1 MDIVFSLLI
10 LFITLIICILKNIY
24 IFYPLL
30 FGLSILILLALK
42 RGYKI
47 KEILT
52 MLLKGALKT
61 NQIYILLIL
70 IGVSTAIWMSSGT
83 ISAFIFYGIKI
94 INPNLFIISVF
105 FITLVVSFIIGSSFG
120 TVGTIGIVF
129 ITLAK
134 ASNINLDLIAGA
146 IITAAYIGERISPLS
161 SSANLIA
168 ILTET
173 NLYINLKRMTLSTVV
188 PFIIT
193 VSIYVI
199 LSIKNPLSIKSLN
212 INTELQNSFNLNL
225 MVLIPALIILIFVI
239 FKIDVRIALL
249 VSIMIACVES
259 LLLQSRSF
267 GEIVHFII
275 FGFEM
280 NSHNNISNILYGGG
294 ILPMLKTIL
303 IVIISSCYAGIFEG
317 TKMLKDFETILEI
330 TSQKFGTFF
339 SMILASIAGCFIGC
353 SQTFAIITA
362 HQLMSKIYIK
372 RNIKKSD
379 LALDIGNTAL
389 IIAPL
394 VPWNIASTFPA
405 LILSVGAGYIPYAF
419 FLYFVPLFGL
429 IKVIDLNY
437 KKYVLDTKN

>member
-1 MDIVFSLLI
+1 M
-10 LFITLIICILKNIY
+10 
-24 IFYPLL
+24 
-30 FGLSILILLALK
+30 
-42 RGYKI
+42 
-47 KEILT
+47 
-52 MLLKGALKT
+52 
-61 NQIYILLIL
+61 
-70 IGVSTAIWMSSGT
+70 
-83 ISAFIFYGIKI
+83 
-94 INPNLFIISVF
+94 
-105 FITLVVSFIIGSSFG
+105 
-120 TVGTIGIVF
+120 
-129 ITLAK
+129 
-134 ASNINLDLIAGA
+134 
-146 IITAAYIGERISPLS
+146 SPLS

-173 NLYINLKRMTLSTVV
+173 NLYNNLKRMSLSTVV
-188 PFIIT
+188 PFMMT
-193 VSIYVI
+193 VGIYVI
-199 LSIKNPLSIKSLN
+199 LSIKNPLSMKSLN

-249 VSIMIACVES
+249 VSILIACVES
-259 LLLQSRSF
+259 FLLQYTW

-275 FGFEM
+275 FGYEM
-280 NSHNNISNILYGGG
+280 NAHNDISNILHGGG

-317 TKMLKDFETILEI
+317 TKMLKDFENILEM

-405 LILSVGAGYIPYAF
+405 LILSVGAGYIPYAV
-419 FLYFVPLFGL
+419 FLYFVPIFGL
-429 IKVIDLNY
+429 MKAIDLNY
-437 KKYVLDTKN
+437 KKYVLDTKS

>member
-10 LFITLIICILKNIY
+10 IFITLIICILKNIY

-70 IGVSTAIWMSSGT
+70 IGASTAIWMSSGT

-146 IITAAYIGERISPLS
+146 IITAAFIGERISPLS

-168 ILTET
+168 VLTET
-173 NLYINLKRMTLSTVV
+173 NLYNNLKRMTLSTVV
-188 PFIIT
+188 PFMLT
-193 VSIYVI
+193 VSIYLI

-212 INTELQNSFNLNL
+212 ISTELQNSFNLNL

-239 FKIDVRIALL
+239 F
-249 VSIMIACVES
+249 
-259 LLLQSRSF
+259 
-267 GEIVHFII
+267 
-275 FGFEM
+275 
-280 NSHNNISNILYGGG
+280 
-294 ILPMLKTIL
+294 
-303 IVIISSCYAGIFEG
+303 
-317 TKMLKDFETILEI
+317 
-330 TSQKFGTFF
+330 
-339 SMILASIAGCFIGC
+339 
-353 SQTFAIITA
+353 
-362 HQLMSKIYIK
+362 
-372 RNIKKSD
+372 
-379 LALDIGNTAL
+379 
-389 IIAPL
+389 
-394 VPWNIASTFPA
+394 
-405 LILSVGAGYIPYAF
+405 
-419 FLYFVPLFGL
+419 
-429 IKVIDLNY
+429 
-437 KKYVLDTKN
+437 